1 MDLGYSGLQW
11 KRVGRRWNRGE
22 GKGEYE
28 REWKRNYE
36 HIMDRMDISTVR

>member
-11 KRVGRRWNRGE
+11 KRVARRREWR